1 MRAIG
6 GRTAAI
12 AAAALLGLTAACTE
26 DTPPPS
32 PPASSSST
40 PTSPT
45 PTTAS
50 PTPQPESA
58 EAFIRRWAEANTE
71 MQNTG
76 QTTDFMSLAR
86 GCAPCR
92 RLRDIVR
99 SYYSAG
105 GSIRTDGWS
114 IRAITKAP
122 SGDRS
127 RPVFT
132 VDVMSGKTKLRRA
145 AGEPLTTLNGGP
157 ARFRFTLMRDGN
169 AWLVVDYIEVHL

>member
-45 PTTAS
+45 PTTTS

-58 EAFIRRWAEANTE
+58 EAFIRRWVEADIR

-76 QTTDFMSLAR
+76 DATEFLSLSEKCDA
-86 GCAPCR
+86 CT
-92 RLRDIVR
+92 RLADLVTGF
-99 SYYSAG
+99 YSAG
-105 GSIRTDGWS
+105 GYVKTAGWRILGIEVMKPGGSRRLLLVHVDGRPTEYKESSTGVVKRLPGERTQYQ
-114 IRAITKAP
+114 
-122 SGDRS
+122 
-127 RPVFT
+127 
-132 VDVMSGKTKLRRA
+132 
-145 AGEPLTTLNGGP
+145 
-157 ARFRFTLMRDGN
+157 FTLREAGTSWKVRDF
-169 AWLVVDYIEVHL
+169 VEVAR

>member
-1 MRAIG
+1 MRTIG

-12 AAAALLGLTAACTE
+12 VAAALLGLTAACT
-26 DTPPPS
+26 DDSPPP
-32 PPASSSST
+32 PTPTTSSST

-45 PTTAS
+45 PTTS

-71 MQNTG
+71 MQNSGDTSE
-76 QTTDFMSLAR
+76 FMSLTQ
-86 GCAPCR
+86 GCTPCR

-99 SYYSAG
+99 DYYSAG
-105 GSIRTDGWS
+105 GFIRADGWS
-114 IRAITKAP
+114 IRSITKAP

-132 VDVMSGKTKLRRA
+132 VDVVSGKTKLRRA
-145 AGEPLTTLNGGP
+145 AGERLTILNGGP
-157 ARFRFTLMRDGN
+157 ARFRFTLVRHSN
-169 AWLVVDYIEVHL
+169 TWLVVDYIEVQL